1 MQAHRPTVTP
11 HLGIRN
17 RGGLKSGRRA
27 LVLLAAL
34 GAAATAHAQVVAETV
49 GERMARFYPS
59 PEAKQ
64 SALPSFALE
73 SPRDAQGAVAE
84 GFPVRPE
91 FSTDDQGRQ
100 VTTITIEPGT
110 SLYGTG
116 EVPGQL
122 LRNGRR
128 TITWNTDAYAY
139 GYDSPSLYQS
149 HPWVLAV
156 RADGSSFGVLAD
168 TTYRTLVDKTE
179 PGVIRFAAEGV
190 EHPVY
195 VLDGDSPQ
203 DVLRQLADLT
213 GTIDM
218 PPKWAIGY
226 HQCRYSYEPDA
237 RVREIAEGFR
247 TRGIPAD
254 VIWIDIDY
262 MDAFKCFTFDPAKF
276 PNPTGLNSDL
286 EAQGFKTV
294 WMINPGIKAEPGY
307 FVYDQG
313 TAGDHWVK
321 SADGTP
327 YQGEVWPGMCVF
339 PDYTREATRAWWQ
352 TLYADYMATGIDGV
366 WNDMNEPA
374 IFNVESKTMPE
385 DNIHRADEAFGGQG
399 THARFHNVY
408 GLLMVKSSREGIMA
422 ANPDKRPFVLSR
434 ANYIGGHRYAATWS
448 GDNIASWEHLE
459 WSVPM
464 TLNLSLSGNPFNG
477 PDIGGF
483 AGNGDAEMFSRWMGI
498 GAMLPFARGHTGK
511 GNIDKEPW
519 SFGPEVEAT
528 ARRAIQRRYILMPYL
543 YTLFYEAHATG
554 MPVARPMFFADPAD
568 PALRSEDDAF
578 LLGSDLIVATQPG
591 RVRDRVHAMP
601 DGIWR
606 PFDFGGDSRDPDLPG
621 LFIRGGAILPTG
633 PVVQHV
639 GEKPLDPL
647 TLIVCL
653 DEEGRAEGTV
663 YEDAGEGLGYKSGEY
678 SLRTYVAE
686 QSGREVVV
694 RLADQQGNRATP
706 ARNLR
711 VRLIMPDGWEYAG
724 EGRDGAPIRIRIA
737 E

>member
-11 HLGIRN
+11 HRGILN
-17 RGGLKSGRRA
+17 SGRIRAHRA
-27 LVLLAAL
+27 LAILAVISA
-34 GAAATAHAQVVAETV
+34 GAAAQAQVVAETV
-49 GERMARFYPS
+49 GERMARFFPS

-64 SALPSFALE
+64 SALPSFGLE
-73 SPRDAQGAVAE
+73 SPREAQGAVAD

-91 FSTDDQGRQ
+91 FSTDDEGRQ

-156 RADGSSFGVLAD
+156 RADGSAFGVLAD
-168 TTYRTLVDKTE
+168 TTYRTLVDKTQ
-179 PGVIRFAAEGV
+179 PGVIQFSAEGV

-237 RVREIAEGFR
+237 RVREIADGFR
-247 TRGIPAD
+247 ARGIPAD

-276 PNPTGLNSDL
+276 PNPTALNEDL

-385 DNIHRADEAFGGQG
+385 DNIHRADEDFGGQG

-464 TLNLSLSGNPFNG
+464 TLNLALSGNPFNG

-528 ARRAIQRRYILMPYL
+528 ARRAIERRYILMPYL
-543 YTLFYEAHATG
+543 YTLFYEAHTEG

-601 DGIWR
+601 AGIWR

-663 YEDAGEGLGYKSGEY
+663 YEDAGEGHGYKSGEY

-686 QSGREVVV
+686 QAGREVVV

-724 EGRDGAPIRIRIA
+724 EGRDGAPIRIRVA